1 MKLKLVVLAASAALA
16 VAVPATAATP
26 VMKGVVG
33 PGFTITLAGKPKQAG
48 TYKLT
53 VQDKSSIHNFRLV
66 GPGVNVAT
74 SVAALGTKTF
84 TVKLRAG
91 KVYRFI
97 CDPHL
102 TTMKGSFRVPA

>member
-1 MKLKLVVLAASAALA
+1 MKGFLVALGIAVLVGALPAA
-16 VAVPATAATP
+16 AATP

-33 PGFTITLAGKPKQAG
+33 PGFTITLTGKPKKAG

-53 VQDKSSIHNFRLV
+53 VQDKSNIHNFHLV

-74 SVAALGTKTF
+74 SVPALGTKTF
-84 TVKLRAG
+84 TVKLKAG
-91 KVYRFI
+91 KVYRFL

-102 TTMKGSFRVPA
+102 TTMKGSFRVPS